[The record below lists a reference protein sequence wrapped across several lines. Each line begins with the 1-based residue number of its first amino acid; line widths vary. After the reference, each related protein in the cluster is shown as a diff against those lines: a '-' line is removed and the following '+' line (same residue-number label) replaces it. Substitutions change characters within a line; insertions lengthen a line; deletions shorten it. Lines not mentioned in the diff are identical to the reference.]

1 MTDRQKVAH
10 LSHLLGEGAD
20 VVAFAR
26 TYAQHYDQDSPAKQ
40 RADALRLFGGE
51 AEGPTESA
59 APSSTSF
66 LRTARADFDRI
77 WNSDAPALCR
87 TCGHA
92 LVGDYPHREA
102 ALRHVRPR
110 RILAAETPRWA
121 SADRLVGLPF
131 FSPQKQ

>member
-40 RADALRLFGGE
+40 RADALRLFG
-51 AEGPTESA
+51 AKQQDPQNLLPRQYVVPA
-59 APSSTSF
+59 H
-66 LRTARADFDRI
+66 ARADFDRI

-87 TCGHA
+87 TCGQA
-92 LVGDYPHREA
+92 LVGDYPIA
-102 ALRHVRPR
+102 
-110 RILAAETPRWA
+110 
-121 SADRLVGLPF
+121 
-131 FSPQKQ
+131 KQRCGTCAPANSCS